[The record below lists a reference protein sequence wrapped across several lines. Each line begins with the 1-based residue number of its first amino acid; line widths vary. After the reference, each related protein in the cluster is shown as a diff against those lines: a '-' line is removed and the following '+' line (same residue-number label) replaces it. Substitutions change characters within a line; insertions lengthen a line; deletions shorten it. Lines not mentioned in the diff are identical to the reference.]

1 MAYSNRTLNGL
12 WKEGEYPNTDKK
24 SSGYTCKKRV
34 QTRHQ
39 SGLDVL
45 KVSCP
50 SILLSY
56 SKSVVSIVLIIALIR
71 LSSKIMILKIEG
83 KAYRTATLDGQFI
96 LSVLNLPHWNIGEIS
111 YHQLIIVWVLFYCW
125 SAWSTSR
132 SGFPSR
138 YSLSKWSLLELFA
151 KNYLEV
157 KSTLLIKCCRMFW
170 MSILLPIL
178 FTRIWKITSRW
189 R

>member
-1 MAYSNRTLNGL
+1 MNEFKVLRFSRSFHARLAYQNRTFNGL

-24 SSGYTCKKRV
+24 PSGYTCKKRV

-50 SILLSY
+50 SISLSY

-96 LSVLNLPHWNIGEIS
+96 LSVLNLPH
-111 YHQLIIVWVLFYCW
+111 
-125 SAWSTSR
+125 
-132 SGFPSR
+132 
-138 YSLSKWSLLELFA
+138 
-151 KNYLEV
+151 
-157 KSTLLIKCCRMFW
+157 
-170 MSILLPIL
+170 
-178 FTRIWKITSRW
+178 
-189 R
+189 